1 MPFDLNEI
9 MNQINDKFDT
19 YINKLIELKVNFKIL
34 ISEKFG
40 ILQSIYAAQEKKIKE
55 TQNKL
60 LYILNNEDVNY
71 FEKLNTSLEQI
82 RMNKNEKKLLGF
94 IEEYNQLMWKSF

>member
-9 MNQINDKFDT
+9 MDQINDKFDI
-19 YINKLIELKVNFKIL
+19 YINKLIELKVKFKIL

-40 ILQSIYAAQEKKIKE
+40 ILQSLYAEQEKKVIE

-60 LYILNNEDVNY
+60 LYILNN
-71 FEKLNTSLEQI
+71 
-82 RMNKNEKKLLGF
+82 
-94 IEEYNQLMWKSF
+94 